1 MYHRWYQT
9 SALPRPRST
18 RGLIC
23 SWCFPLFSTT
33 APPPV
38 KPSKQTQLLLDAMAE
53 VTHKEDIRLNKM
65 QESLDLL
72 FAQIRSMDTSQQQ
85 MAAQIDL
92 TAKAVNQST

>member
-1 MYHRWYQT
+1 
-9 SALPRPRST
+9 
-18 RGLIC
+18 
-23 SWCFPLFSTT
+23 
-33 APPPV
+33 
-38 KPSKQTQLLLDAMAE
+38 MAE